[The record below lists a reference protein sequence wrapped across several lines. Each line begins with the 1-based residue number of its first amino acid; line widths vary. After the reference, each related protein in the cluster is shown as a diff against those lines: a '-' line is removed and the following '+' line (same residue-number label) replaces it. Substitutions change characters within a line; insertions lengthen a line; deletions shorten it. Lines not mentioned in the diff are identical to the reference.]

1 MKKRCLVS
9 RAAYIVASVLV
20 VLLVLAGCAT
30 LPPEYARPAP
40 DYAFPVRPNSAF
52 APIEETIRQ
61 IHGAESSGF
70 HLLDRN
76 EDGLQWRLKLM
87 DLARSSLDLQYYIWY
102 GDDSGILLMK
112 RVVHAADR
120 GVKVRIIIDD
130 LDTLLRDAATPEIR
144 DRYFGALNAHPNIEI
159 RLFNAWKSRSLVGRG
174 AELVVSLERLNR
186 RMHNKQMIV
195 DNRVAIIGG
204 RNIGDEYLGLNE
216 AFNFKDLDV
225 LGIGPVARQASEVF
239 DRFWNSEWVIPV
251 RVLIEP
257 VSGHDVK
264 AVQESVTKHLQ
275 ASKKLVNIPIEP
287 EGWDDALSLLQG
299 SLSIGTSKIFTDSP
313 DHGAITHH
321 MPEAIRSLM
330 LPARE
335 EVLITNAYI
344 IPGQK
349 AIESLEQL
357 TKRGVKVRILTNSL
371 ASHDV
376 PAVNSH
382 YKKWRKPLIRAG
394 VELYE
399 IRPDAAIRKTIA
411 DTPPVE
417 SKFMGLHTKAIV
429 VDREQVFIGSMN
441 LDPRSY
447 QINSEMGVVIESPDL
462 AQKLASVM
470 DRGMSPDNSWRVE
483 INMDGALRWKSGAQV
498 LTHQPARN
506 FMQRVEDIIFMLF
519 PKDFY

>member
-1 MKKRCLVS
+1 MWYPGL
-9 RAAYIVASVLV
+9 AYLVASVLV
-20 VLLVLAGCAT
+20 VLLVLTGCAT

-40 DYAFPVRPNSAF
+40 DYAFPARPDSAF

-61 IHGAESSGF
+61 IHGTESSGF
-70 HLLDRN
+70 YLLDRN
-76 EDGLQWRLKLM
+76 EDGLQWRLALM

-257 VSGHDVK
+257 VSGQDVK
-264 AVQESVTKHLQ
+264 AVQ
-275 ASKKLVNIPIEP
+275 
-287 EGWDDALSLLQG
+287 
-299 SLSIGTSKIFTDSP
+299 
-313 DHGAITHH
+313 
-321 MPEAIRSLM
+321 
-330 LPARE
+330 
-335 EVLITNAYI
+335 
-344 IPGQK
+344 
-349 AIESLEQL
+349 
-357 TKRGVKVRILTNSL
+357 
-371 ASHDV
+371 
-376 PAVNSH
+376 
-382 YKKWRKPLIRAG
+382 
-394 VELYE
+394 
-399 IRPDAAIRKTIA
+399 
-411 DTPPVE
+411 
-417 SKFMGLHTKAIV
+417 
-429 VDREQVFIGSMN
+429 
-441 LDPRSY
+441 
-447 QINSEMGVVIESPDL
+447 
-462 AQKLASVM
+462 
-470 DRGMSPDNSWRVE
+470 
-483 INMDGALRWKSGAQV
+483 
-498 LTHQPARN
+498 
-506 FMQRVEDIIFMLF
+506 
-519 PKDFY
+519 